1 MENKTRAEILGANLR
16 NIRRAR
22 GLTMKQ
28 LGEAA
33 GITETSIGLYET
45 ARRLPPV
52 DKVFRLANV
61 LDVSAS
67 ELLEE
72 THGKKKE
79 DAAVFEHRFNRAIN
93 FATDAGFS
101 PTVVN
106 DGKVTIAEPSSGTS
120 VTFKDIAGFVQF
132 IENAET
138 LAISQNVLFRRAAQA
153 LIPIF
158 KGE

>member
-1 MENKTRAEILGANLR
+1 MASVAEILGANLR

-45 ARRLPPV
+45 AKRLPPI
-52 DKVFRLANV
+52 DKIFRIANV
-61 LDVSAS
+61 LDVSTS

-93 FATDAGFS
+93 FAMDAGFS
-101 PTVVN
+101 PTVSG
-106 DGKVTIAEPSSGTS
+106 DRKVTIAAPLPGNS

-138 LAISQNVLFRRAAQA
+138 LAISQNVLFRRAAMA

-158 KGE
+158 ESE